1 MLVLT
6 LAAGPGRS
14 NDLHQAL
21 TGELRSWTQ
30 EKFGPLGCETYV
42 VSERMP
48 DPDIDDFSNNRGW
61 APAGDVLVQFHF
73 SEAASDQGA
82 LQSLNPGAL
91 PPTVLGCCDPGRST
105 AFLADEVE
113 IFSSMPEDKRWSVG
127 EGGPV
132 KMVVANWKR
141 PDLSYEEYLSHWSV
155 VHADLVRVHG
165 PAMGFC
171 RYVQSRRTEP
181 DTDLGA
187 ALGWAS
193 APDGGLTEVWWSS
206 HAAMKVELSSAKAL
220 AASALFAVDEQ
231 QFVFP
236 ERMSAFLARETRVA
250 LH

>member
-6 LAAGPGRS
+6 LAARPGRS
-14 NDLHQAL
+14 NDLHEAL
-21 TGELRSWTQ
+21 NGELRSWTQ
-30 EKFGPLGCETYV
+30 EKFGPMGCETYV
-42 VSERMP
+42 ISKRIP
-48 DPDIDDFSNNRGW
+48 DPDIDGFSDNRGW
-61 APAGDVLVQFHF
+61 SPAGDVLVQFHF
-73 SEAASDQGA
+73 REAASGQVA
-82 LQSLNPGAL
+82 LQSLDPGAL
-91 PPTVLGCCDPGRST
+91 PPAVLGCFDPGRTT

-113 IFSSMPEDKRWSVG
+113 IFESMPEDERWSVR

-141 PDLSYEEYLSHWSV
+141 PDLSYEEYVSHWST

-181 DTDLGA
+181 DADQGA

-193 APDGGLTEVWWSS
+193 APDGGLSEVWWTSQ
-206 HAAMKVELSSAKAL
+206 AAMKVDLSSAEAL

-231 QFVFP
+231 KFVFP
-236 ERMSAFLARETRVA
+236 ERMSAFLARETRVT